1 MATAF
6 RESCGISFSGSG
18 RGTRR
23 MDKLQGA
30 RNNEAPVLGRIP
42 EIGASRG
49 YKSRGTRPLSRSVK
63 RPIDVFQL
71 IRTMMRVARALSY
84 NCSCDDAKRNNNEN
98 INNER
103 NKI

>member
-1 MATAF
+1 M
-6 RESCGISFSGSG
+6 ESPSWVGP
-18 RGTRR
+18 GTRR

-71 IRTMMRVARALSY
+71 
-84 NCSCDDAKRNNNEN
+84 DD
-98 INNER
+98 ER
-103 NKI
+103 